1 MKKYE
6 YILFDLD
13 GTLTD
18 SSEGIMKSILYA
30 LDTMGIER
38 PSEETLRLFI
48 GPTLDYSYRTYMK
61 LDEDAIKEGIR
72 LYRDRYSKVGKFE
85 NRPYDGIKDAL
96 ALLKNKG
103 CKLLVA
109 SGKPETF
116 VNDILEHFDL
126 MKYFDFC
133 AGSTL
138 DGVRSKKDDIIAYA
152 FRNMGITPDIYD
164 KVLMVGD
171 RKFDVEGAKSIGIDC
186 LGVRYGFAPQ
196 GELEEAGAT
205 YIADDMNHMIKMF
218 EEM

>member
-30 LDTMGIER
+30 LDTMGVER
-38 PSEETLRLFI
+38 PSDETLKLFI
-48 GPTLDYSYRTYMK
+48 GPTLDYSFRTYMK
-61 LDEDAIKEGIR
+61 FDEDTIKEGVR
-72 LYRDRYSKVGKFE
+72 LYRERYSTVGKFE
-85 NRPYDGIKDAL
+85 NRPYDGIDKVL
-96 ALLKNKG
+96 ELLKNKG

-116 VNDILEHFDL
+116 VIDIMKHFDL

-138 DGVRSKKDDIIAYA
+138 DGTRSTKDDIIAYA
-152 FRNMGITPDIYD
+152 FDKMNITPDKYD

-171 RKFDVEGAKSIGIDC
+171 RKFDVNGAKIIGIDC
-186 LGVRYGFAPQ
+186 LGVRFGFAPE

-205 YIADDMNHMIKMF
+205 YIADDMNHLYKMF